1 MCALVG
7 ESGSGKSTAVQLI
20 LRYYDVGGGR
30 ISVDGTDVRSWDVS
44 ALRSTIGLVSQE
56 PALFTGS
63 IAENIKYGKP
73 DASLED
79 VRHAA
84 SLANALQFIDALP
97 EGFDTQVGSRGVQ
110 LSGGQK
116 QRIAIAR
123 AIVRKPRLLI
133 LDEATSALDA
143 KSEQVVQAALDK
155 LVAASSCTT
164 LVIAHRLSTIRSA
177 SKICVF
183 GKGGL
188 LEEGTHDALLAKKSH
203 YYALVAH
210 QMAK

>member
-56 PALFTGS
+56 PAPFTGS
-63 IAENIKYGKP
+63 IADNIKYGKP

-84 SLANALQFIDALP
+84 SLANALQFIALP
-97 EGFDTQVGSRGVQ
+97 EASTRKSAAAAYSS
-110 LSGGQK
+110 L
-116 QRIAIAR
+116 A
-123 AIVRKPRLLI
+123 VR
-133 LDEATSALDA
+133 S
-143 KSEQVVQAALDK
+143 
-155 LVAASSCTT
+155 
-164 LVIAHRLSTIRSA
+164 SA
-177 SKICVF
+177 SRS
-183 GKGGL
+183 
-188 LEEGTHDALLAKKSH
+188 LAR
-203 YYALVAH
+203 L
-210 QMAK
+210 